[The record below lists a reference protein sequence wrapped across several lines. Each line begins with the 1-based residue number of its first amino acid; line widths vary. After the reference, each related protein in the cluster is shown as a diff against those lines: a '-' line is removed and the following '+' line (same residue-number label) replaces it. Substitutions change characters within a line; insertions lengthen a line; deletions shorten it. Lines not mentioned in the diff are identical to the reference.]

1 MSQGTGD
8 VKGEQES
15 PLRSSLQ
22 LAKGLKFGLRTLSP
36 SEAEYSHKDSM
47 MKLKADIYHV
57 T

>member
-1 MSQGTGD
+1 MSQGTGG

-22 LAKGLKFGLRTLSP
+22 LAKGLKFGLWTLPP
-36 SEAEYSHKDSM
+36 SEYSHKDSM
-47 MKLKADIYHV
+47 VKLKADIYHV